1 MKYNGGLYNKHLE
14 LDPRHES
21 LLDDHT
27 PGFWWVRN
35 ARRYKYKGKLVFS
48 SDFGLDLL
56 RGYNKQVVYRRKR
69 GRSMSFKTHGY
80 VYGAVNFIK
89 VLESDDP
96 STENYKTAL
105 SIVNK
110 TISDE
115 RREAWEGRKQKYL
128 ASRYG
133 PDYKGPARI
142 IKQPGS
148 RGPSWV
154 WVWAFENKDLDL
166 RFENIFSYTETFED
180 DDRVD
185 ELTHKLFNTDHT
197 ITTAMSE
204 DAIDALWEKH
214 KKAAKRQ
221 LKAEGSPVQRA
232 TITIGKSR
240 RAFSEYYGLN
250 YMSLRALA
258 SGRLKSYK
266 GWTLIGKPT
275 RLLRT
280 KLKLRKMN
288 QERIKNDNK

>member
-1 MKYNGGLYNKHLE
+1 MTYKGEVYNKHLE

-21 LLDDHT
+21 LLDDHSS
-27 PGFWWVRN
+27 GFWWVKN
-35 ARRYKYKGKLVFS
+35 AHWYKYKGKVIFS

-69 GRSMSFKTHGY
+69 GRSMSIKTHGR
-80 VYGAVNFIK
+80 VYGSVDFIK
-89 VLESDDP
+89 LLDCSEP
-96 STENYKTAL
+96 TAENHKTTVGIKNRMVEDARK
-105 SIVNK
+105 VGR
-110 TISDE
+110 E
-115 RREAWEGRKQKYL
+115 QRRAKFLLTK
-128 ASRYG
+128 YG
-133 PDYKGPARI
+133 PDYKGPARV

-154 WVWAFENKDLDL
+154 WVWAFENKELGL

-185 ELTHKLFNTDHT
+185 ELTRKLFDTDHT

-204 DAIDALWEKH
+204 DTIDMIWERH
-214 KKAAKRQ
+214 KRAAKRQ
-221 LKAEGSPVQRA
+221 LKLEGTPVQRV
-232 TITIGKSR
+232 TVMVGKSR
-240 RAFSEYYGLN
+240 RTFAEYYGLN

-275 RLLRT
+275 KLSRV
-280 KLKLRKMN
+280 KLKQMKMS
-288 QERIKNDNK
+288 ENKKSPTK